1 MMKSLLAAAFLAATM
16 STVAHAGECRPFDG
30 AKTPPAQRVGM
41 KAWIFDPVNTRPL
54 APPAEWPKADL
65 FTAVGPGNFASDSK
79 LGRLDYGQQVE
90 IVEWQQGNFFD
101 GIYKVKLPDGTS
113 RFVKSQAVQFFEFWN
128 CPAATLLEKRPSGM
142 SGVAD
147 VKHLYSVWV
156 RISDT
161 TAVAVDDGRR
171 WIPQETLAGI
181 AFAICNDYQPNI
193 KKFEPWREAL
203 QCQGFTPGTR
213 GGKTFYIGPAAV
225 ETISPT
231 SMKILF
237 AS

>member
-1 MMKSLLAAAFLAATM
+1 MKSLLAAALLAAAV

-30 AKTPPAQRVGM
+30 AKTPPAQRAGM
-41 KAWIFDPVNTRPL
+41 TAWIFDPVNTKPF
-54 APPAEWPKADL
+54 AAPAEWPKADL

-128 CPAATLLEKRPSGM
+128 CPAATLLEKRPSGI
-142 SGVAD
+142 SGVGD
-147 VKHLYSVWV
+147 VQTLRSTWV
-156 RISDT
+156 RISNPKAT
-161 TAVAVDDGRR
+161 AVDDRR
-171 WIPQETLAGI
+171 QWVPEEKLAGY
-181 AFAICNDYQPNI
+181 AFAICDYYEPNI
-193 KKFEPWREAL
+193 KKFYSWQEPLR
-203 QCQGFTPGTR
+203 CMGFSPDHH
-213 GGKTFYIGPAAV
+213 GGKSFYIEPSAV